1 MQYIVPKAIGKAI
14 SAAPLPCEYP
24 HCYLPSADQKYPA
37 WPFCVKF
44 GILTVNVVFV
54 EVLYAMIEEYELSG
68 AIAMVASE

>member
-1 MQYIVPKAIGKAI
+1 MKFWVIVSVLI
-14 SAAPLPCEYP
+14 LCNP

>member
-1 MQYIVPKAIGKAI
+1 MV
-14 SAAPLPCEYP
+14 LYP